1 MSDYPPNRQTFNLES
16 SSTTF
21 DTTQIYFLTTCQP
34 YMSNCDSPPFRPGSP
49 RSTVSSSGIYTPQN
63 LYQNS
68 ADPSVT
74 WLVQK
79 YGGTGVGK
87 FAVKIAEDIIP

>member
-1 MSDYPPNRQTFNLES
+1 MSDNE
-16 SSTTF
+16 
-21 DTTQIYFLTTCQP
+21 
-34 YMSNCDSPPFRPGSP
+34 SPPLSPDSVGS
-49 RSTVSSSGIYTPQN
+49 TLSSSGVQTPPN

-68 ADPSVT
+68 ADPSAT

-79 YGGTGVGK
+79 YGGTSVGK